1 MTDFT
6 GFANSAAGT
15 VIPNAFFSRVLPEI
29 SDPAELV
36 VSAYVFFAL
45 GLRRR
50 QPRFVTLRELEADAG
65 LARALASLCQSE
77 DRSPLAHES
86 GRGEVGEGPLRRG
99 LDLAVARG
107 TLVRATLPRPTLTP
121 TMDRP
126 QGLSLRGGTDAEALY
141 TTNMPANVRGLER
154 LAAEGVSIEEPR
166 PAAEREPAPNIF
178 ALYEANIGSIT
189 PLLVD
194 ELREAEER
202 YPPEWIEAAFREAVE
217 LNKRSWRYV
226 RAILQRWETEGRGH
240 EEHRRDPEADWL
252 ARRYREGKRPPS
264 RAAP

>member
-1 MTDFT
+1 MPDAT
-6 GFANSAAGT
+6 GFPNSAAGT

-29 SDPAELV
+29 SDPAELA

-65 LARALASLCQSE
+65 LARALANLCGSE

-86 GRGEVGEGPLRRG
+86 GRREGGEGHLRRG
-99 LDLAVARG
+99 LDLAVQRG
-107 TLVRATLPRPTLTP
+107 TLVQAILRE
-121 TMDRP
+121 P
-126 QGLSLRGGTDAEALY
+126 QDERRDELY

-154 LAAEGVSIEEPR
+154 LAAEGVRIEEP
-166 PAAEREPAPNIF
+166 PPPAERETAPNIF

-189 PLLVD
+189 PLIVD
-194 ELREAEER
+194 DLREAEVQF
-202 YPPEWIEAAFREAVE
+202 PPEWIEAAFREAAE

-226 RAILQRWETEGRGH
+226 RAILQRWETEGRD
-240 EEHRRDPEADWL
+240 EKYRRDPQIDWL
-252 ARRYREGKRPPS
+252 ERRYVEGKRHQS
-264 RAAP
+264 SNT